1 MYCTVVSSRLE
12 PTSLSLLSVKSKLKL
27 GSAVHSCSGGLHTR
41 LPLRRPESVVEAHK
55 GNCLLKAM
63 LMLQLEPMPELE
75 TDEHVAK
82 TMSIVP
88 SRSDGDMY

>member
-1 MYCTVVSSRLE
+1 M
-12 PTSLSLLSVKSKLKL
+12 
-27 GSAVHSCSGGLHTR
+27 HSCSGGLHTR

-63 LMLQLEPMPELE
+63 FMLQLEPMPELE
-75 TDEHVAK
+75 TDEQVAK

-88 SRSDGDMY
+88 SRSVGIYIS